1 MHYSQIGMLS
11 KFSGMKKIVC
21 LYRFFCYFYKSC
33 IVVIGKMLR
42 FANISLGLLA
52 LLVLIS
58 ACSDM
63 GSPVIN
69 HENQNVLKSV
79 TKWQVDVTT
88 NQKKSVVMFQEF
100 DRNGRLTFNEEY
112 NDVGII
118 KNKSSY
124 SYTDNN
130 ESKEILIEFDAVG
143 NEKQQSVNEY
153 KLDSKGR
160 IIKKIA
166 IDEAG
171 DAFKEIVYTYDE
183 LGNIVKRSETDIKT
197 NNTVV
202 FDYNYTYSS
211 GGNLVERTIISSNGN
226 TFSRDSLVYSPGNLG
241 LDVINYNN
249 EGVTYIKSY
258 KYNSAGRI
266 ITEFEST
273 SNGTVI
279 RKFIYEYSF
288 FFAN

>member
-1 MHYSQIGMLS
+1 
-11 KFSGMKKIVC
+11 
-21 LYRFFCYFYKSC
+21 
-33 IVVIGKMLR
+33 MLR
-42 FANISLGLLA
+42 FANISLGFVA

-63 GSPVIN
+63 GSPIMN
-69 HENQNVLKSV
+69 QDNQNVLKSV

-100 DRNGRLTFNEEY
+100 DRSGRLTFNEEF
-112 NDVGII
+112 NEGGIL
-118 KNKSSY
+118 KNQSSY
-124 SYTDNN
+124 SYSGNN
-130 ESKEILIEFDAVG
+130 ESKEIFIEFDASG

-153 KLDSKGR
+153 KLDNNGR
-160 IIKKIA
+160 VVKKIA
-166 IDEAG
+166 INEAG
-171 DAFKEIVYTYDE
+171 DPFKETVYTYDA
-183 LGNIVKRSETDIKT
+183 LGNIIKRSETDIKT

-202 FDYNYTYSS
+202 FDYSYTYSS
-211 GGNLVERTIISSNGN
+211 GGNLVERTIKSSNGN
-226 TFSRDSLVYSPGNLG
+226 SFSRDSLVYTPGNSG
-241 LDVINYNN
+241 LDVINYNH

-273 SNGTVI
+273 SQGTVI

-288 FFAN
+288 FYPN